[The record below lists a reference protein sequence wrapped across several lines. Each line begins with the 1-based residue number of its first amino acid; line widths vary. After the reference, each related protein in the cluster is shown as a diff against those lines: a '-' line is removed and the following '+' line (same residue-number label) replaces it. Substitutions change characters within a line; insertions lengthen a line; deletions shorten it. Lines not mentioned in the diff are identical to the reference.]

1 MKKLSNIV
9 ENLQH
14 RLFHSVV
21 SNNLVYNTCWEDP
34 RVDRRLLDL
43 DSDSK
48 VVMLTS
54 AGCNALDYLLDDVQ
68 QIHCVDA
75 NPAQNALLD
84 LKKAMFQNKN
94 YELLWDFFGRGQK
107 QGAELIYQRRLRPLL
122 STESKFYWDQ
132 HISSFIP
139 TSSRPTFYFS
149 GTSGKVALMVYK
161 RIQRKGLQNP
171 IKKLLNAD
179 SLEEQTYYFE
189 AIEPQ
194 LWNSFSKWLIR
205 QHATMTMLG
214 VPSTQQKMIED
225 EYNGGLLHF
234 IRQSLRYVFTKLPIR
249 DNYFWRVY
257 MTGSYTRNCCPNYLL
272 EQHFGRLHQSVSRIK
287 THTSTLLAFLKRNP
301 GHYSHFVL
309 LDHQD
314 WMADAHPEL
323 LAEEWKLILKNA
335 APGARILFR
344 SAGPSLN
351 FLPDFIHDK
360 VEFQPERT
368 DQAHQKDRVG
378 TYESTHLGI
387 VQ

>member
-1 MKKLSNIV
+1 MEKLSNIV
-9 ENLQH
+9 KHLQH
-14 RLFHSVV
+14 HLFNSVV

-34 RVDRRLLDL
+34 RIDRELLDL

-48 VVMLTS
+48 IVMLTS

-84 LKKAMFQNKN
+84 LKKALFQNQS
-94 YELLWDFFGRGQK
+94 YQLLWDFFGRGQK
-107 QGAELIYQRRLRPLL
+107 QGAELIYQRQLRNRL
-122 STESKFYWDQ
+122 STAAQSYWDNY
-132 HISSFIP
+132 ISSFIP
-139 TSSRPTFYFS
+139 TSSRPSFYFS

-161 RIQRKGLQNP
+161 RIHRKGLQEP
-171 IKKLLNAD
+171 IQKLLNAE
-179 SLEEQTYYFE
+179 SLQEQTYYFE

-194 LWNSFSKWLIR
+194 LWNAFSKWLIK

-214 VPSTQQKMIED
+214 VPSTQQKMIEE

-234 IRQSLRYVFTKLPIR
+234 IRQSLRYVFTQLPIR

-257 MTGSYTRNCCPNYLL
+257 MTGSYTRDCCPNYLL
-272 EQHFGRLHQSVSRIK
+272 ERHFEWLHRSVHKIE
-287 THTSTLLAFLKRNP
+287 THTSTLLTFLKRNP
-301 GHYSHFVL
+301 GQYSHFVL

-314 WMADAHPEL
+314 WMADARPEL

-344 SAGPSLN
+344 SAGPSLT
-351 FLPDFIHDK
+351 FLPDFIDPY

-368 DQAHQKDRVG
+368 EQAHQKDRVG